1 MFFFSSRRRHTRC
14 ALVTGVQTSA
24 LPILAAL
31 YLGHDSSLILRLIGH
46 SFSVSAGI
54 RSVAIS
60 GYTQRN
66 ASTGRIDDEY
76 VAVVEIDRNGWNQV
90 DCSEMSS
97 IDPEN
102 ILSRFGAKMEA
113 NSRGILKIQQPFE

>member
-1 MFFFSSRRRHTRC
+1 MPATRWTPNNGFGS
-14 ALVTGVQTSA
+14 LVPKNITQKD
-24 LPILAAL
+24 LAAL
-31 YLGHDSSLILRLIGH
+31 YLGHVSSLILRLIGH

-60 GYTQRN
+60 AYTQRN

-90 DCSEMSS
+90 DCSE
-97 IDPEN
+97 
-102 ILSRFGAKMEA
+102 
-113 NSRGILKIQQPFE
+113 KIGRASCGERVCQYV